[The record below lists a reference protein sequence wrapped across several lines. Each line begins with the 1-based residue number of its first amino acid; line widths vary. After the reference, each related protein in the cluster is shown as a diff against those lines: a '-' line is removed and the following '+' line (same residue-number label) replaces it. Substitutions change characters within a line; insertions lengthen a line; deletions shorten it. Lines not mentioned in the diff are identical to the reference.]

1 MGKTMERPR
10 LRPLFLAGLLVTVS
24 SSHVFAVE
32 AQAVGERLKT
42 LLAKQGIDLTF
53 QEAQLSGDDVTLT
66 GSAINGPQGGEP
78 FNLGDLTLQDVT
90 EEPDGTYR
98 VGTFALDAL
107 EHQEGDL
114 KFSMVDTSI
123 EGMVLPRDE
132 ASDPFGGFM
141 RYDHASVARIDV
153 ENESGPLAT
162 VENLTADLT
171 IPDDNS
177 AVDFNGTMESFN
189 LNLQSL
195 AQSGNAAGALE
206 DLGYQQISG
215 SATMEGRWQ
224 PSDGR
229 LALSR
234 YEAVIDDAGTLSFL
248 FDIAGYTPQFIQ
260 AATEIAKQMEQKQ
273 GDQEKATQGMAM
285 LGLLQ
290 QLTFQGTAI
299 RFTDDSLT
307 GKLLDYQAEQMGS
320 TPDAL
325 IAQVKAMIPAQ
336 LGPYVGAD
344 TADSIA
350 EAVATFL
357 ENPGNIEIS
366 AKPEN
371 PVPFAMLAAAAMA
384 SPEMLVKQIGLT
396 VKANQ

>member
-1 MGKTMERPR
+1 MERPR
-10 LRPLFLAGLLVTVS
+10 LRPLLLAGLLVTAT

-42 LLAKQGIDLTF
+42 LLANQGIDLTY
-53 QEAQLSGDDVTLT
+53 QDAQIAGDDVTLT
-66 GSAINGPQGGEP
+66 GTAIKAPEASKSV
-78 FNLGDLTLQDVT
+78 NLGDITLEDVT

-98 VGTFALDAL
+98 VGKFALDAF

-114 KFSMVDTSI
+114 KISMVEPTI
-123 EGMVLPRDE
+123 EGLVLPQDE

-141 RYDHASVARIDV
+141 RYDHASIARIDV
-153 ENESGPLAT
+153 ENETGPLAT
-162 VENLTADLT
+162 IENITADLEVA
-171 IPDDNS
+171 DDNLV
-177 AVDFNGTMESFN
+177 VDFDGTAESFS
-189 LNLQSL
+189 LNLHSL
-195 AQSGNAAGALE
+195 VKSGSSAGALE
-206 DLGYQQISG
+206 DLGYQQITG
-215 SATMEGRWQ
+215 SAFMEGRWQ

-229 LALSR
+229 LTLSR
-234 YEAVIDDAGTLSFL
+234 YEAVIDDAGTLSLL
-248 FDIAGYTPQFIQ
+248 FDLGGYTPQFIK
-260 AATEIAKQMEQKQ
+260 AATEIAKQMEQNQ
-273 GDQEKATQGMAM
+273 GDQQQAAQGMAM

-290 QLTFQGTAI
+290 QLTFHGTAI

-320 TPDAL
+320 SPDAL

-350 EAVATFL
+350 QAVGTFL

-366 AKPEN
+366 ARPEN